1 MKKQLIEKLENTM
14 MNMIDNIEMSDSRTE
29 EGLKEIKQLT
39 TLLKTY
45 NEILSKNVELEQ
57 KQDEIKFKHEE
68 KMLELNNIRIK
79 NDDDVSLERK
89 KIDNSL
95 YIEGRKID
103 SNEMIQ
109 NDVNNIKKDELRQE
123 KKKFL
128 NDNIGNY
135 LKIGVQAA
143 GIIIPT
149 IFYGNWIR
157 EGLEF
162 EKTGTFTSKTFTGLL
177 SKIKPN

>member
-29 EGLKEIKQLT
+29 EGLEEIKQLT

>member
-1 MKKQLIEKLENTM
+1 MKQELIEKLEKGM
-14 MNMIDNIEMSDSRTE
+14 ENILDEIECSDTASE
-29 EGLKEIKQLT
+29 EGQQEIKQLT
-39 TLLKTY
+39 SLLKTY
-45 NEILSKNVELEQ
+45 NDIMNRSIELDQ
-57 KQDEIKFKHEE
+57 KSDEIKFKHEE
-68 KMLELNNIRIK
+68 KMLELDNIRIK
-79 NDDDVSLERK
+79 NDDEILLEK
-89 KIDNSL
+89 KKVENSL

-109 NDVNNIKKDELRQE
+109 NEVNSIKKDELCQE

>member
-29 EGLKEIKQLT
+29 EGLEEIKQLT

-68 KMLELNNIRIK
+68 KMLELDNIRIK

-109 NDVNNIKKDELRQE
+109 NDANSIKKDELRQE

>member
-1 MKKQLIEKLENTM
+1 MKQELIEKLEKGM
-14 MNMIDNIEMSDSRTE
+14 ENILDEIECSDTASE
-29 EGLKEIKQLT
+29 EGQQEIKELT
-39 TLLKTY
+39 SLLKTY
-45 NEILSKNVELEQ
+45 NDIINKSIELDQ
-57 KQDEIKFKHEE
+57 KSDEIKFKHEE
-68 KMLELNNIRIK
+68 KMLELDNIRIK

-89 KIDNSL
+89 KIDNNL

-109 NDVNNIKKDELRQE
+109 NENIDVKKYEITQE
-123 KKKFL
+123 RKKIL

-135 LKIGVQAA
+135 LKIGVQVA
-143 GIIIPT
+143 GIVIPT

>member
-29 EGLKEIKQLT
+29 EGLEEIKQLT

-68 KMLELNNIRIK
+68 KMLELDNIRIK

-109 NDVNNIKKDELRQE
+109 NDVNSIKKDELRQE

>member
-1 MKKQLIEKLENTM
+1 MRKVLIEKMEDKIIS
-14 MNMIDNIEMSDSRTE
+14 MINDIEMTDSRTE
-29 EGLKEIKQLT
+29 EGLEDIKQLT

-45 NEILSKNVELEQ
+45 NEILIKNVELEQ
-57 KQDEIKFKHEE
+57 KQEEIKFKHEE
-68 KMLELNNIRIK
+68 KMFELDNIKNK

-89 KIDNSL
+89 KIDNNL

-109 NDVNNIKKDELRQE
+109 NDSNNIKKDEIKQE
-123 KKKFL
+123 RKKML

-135 LKIGVQAA
+135 LKIGVQVA

>member
-14 MNMIDNIEMSDSRTE
+14 MNMIDNIEMSDSKTE
-29 EGLKEIKQLT
+29 EGLEEIKQLT

-68 KMLELNNIRIK
+68 KMLELDNIRIK

-109 NDVNNIKKDELRQE
+109 NDVNSIKKDELRQE

>member
-29 EGLKEIKQLT
+29 EGLEEIKQLT

-68 KMLELNNIRIK
+68 KMLELDNIRIK

>member
-1 MKKQLIEKLENTM
+1 MKRELIEKLENTM
-14 MNMIDNIEMSDSRTE
+14 MKTLENIEVIDSRTE
-29 EGLKEIKQLT
+29 EGLEEMKQLT
-39 TLLKTY
+39 ALLKTY
-45 NEILSKNVELEQ
+45 NEILNKNE
-57 KQDEIKFKHEE
+57 EIKFKHEE
-68 KMLELNNIRIK
+68 KMLELDNLRIK
-79 NDDDVSLERK
+79 NDDEISLQRK
-89 KIDNSL
+89 KIDNEL

-109 NDVNNIKKDELRQE
+109 NETNSIKKEDMIQE
-123 KKKFL
+123 RLKIL

-157 EGLEF
+157 QGLEF

>member
-29 EGLKEIKQLT
+29 EGLEEIKQLT

-68 KMLELNNIRIK
+68 KMLELDNIRIK

-95 YIEGRKID
+95 YIEGRKIG

-109 NDVNNIKKDELRQE
+109 NDVNSIKKDELRQE

>member
-1 MKKQLIEKLENTM
+1 MKRELIEKLENTM
-14 MNMIDNIEMSDSRTE
+14 MKTLENIEGIDSRTE
-29 EGLKEIKQLT
+29 EGLEEMKQLT

-45 NEILSKNVELEQ
+45 NEILNKNE
-57 KQDEIKFKHEE
+57 EIKFKHEE
-68 KMLELNNIRIK
+68 KMLELDNLRIK
-79 NDDDVSLERK
+79 NDISSSLERK
-89 KIDNSL
+89 KIDNEL

-109 NDVNNIKKDELRQE
+109 NETNSIKKEDMVQE
-123 KKKFL
+123 RLKIL

-157 EGLEF
+157 QGLEF

>member
-1 MKKQLIEKLENTM
+1 MKQELIEKLENTM

-68 KMLELNNIRIK
+68 KMLELDNIRIK

-109 NDVNNIKKDELRQE
+109 NDVNSIKKDELRQE

>member
-29 EGLKEIKQLT
+29 EGLEEIKQLT

-109 NDVNNIKKDELRQE
+109 NDVNNIKKDELCQE

>member
-1 MKKQLIEKLENTM
+1 MKNKKLLISTCIFVLLFAVTFGIDISGMISRWIQAGVENRKQ
-14 MNMIDNIEMSDSRTE
+14 
-29 EGLKEIKQLT
+29 
-39 TLLKTY
+39 
-45 NEILSKNVELEQ
+45 
-57 KQDEIKFKHEE
+57 KHEE
-68 KMLELNNIRIK
+68 KMLELDNIRIK

-109 NDVNNIKKDELRQE
+109 NDVNSIKKDELRQE

>member
-14 MNMIDNIEMSDSRTE
+14 INMIDNIEMSDSKTE
-29 EGLKEIKQLT
+29 EGLEEIKQLT

-68 KMLELNNIRIK
+68 KMLELDNIRIK